1 MKEKKESS
9 KLNILGYVF
18 IVAAFA
24 VMCAGFLVTVRYS
37 LMKQHVSISDGDYLL
52 DKGLWVRLLES
63 MARLLNM
70 SELHF
75 IHVIVP
81 AVFLVL
87 LFIIYIGLGICIFSM
102 DGRGKVYTLLM
113 TFIFGSVMYVI
124 LHVSSFSRY
133 SLEAGVYTNQWQGRT
148 IAGMLFSPI
157 LIMFFTRVRKEP
169 VTGRIMRKG
178 IIAGLLVTLICM
190 IIIQGIDGWRTCS
203 LHIKEFSGY
212 FDRGWLFIIA
222 VIGMISMTVMKK
234 PAVKAVIAGS
244 LVMALF
250 FVPIPIAVMAA
261 YAMTELIGEVVHRK
275 SYVSGALVY
284 IIILVMVLGAGLFSE
299 SRISWNVY
307 FSPVENEDRLPQ
319 GIIDAMEAAEDDVI
333 YTSYDVASVIK
344 QYDAKYGVYYHDVYG
359 VWDEL
364 PMKGHDI
371 SQILDSIR
379 DEKMCVIIKN
389 VTAED
394 RLILQKEKIW
404 FVGDYNGYSLY
415 RR

>member
-87 LFIIYIGLGICIFSM
+87 LFIIYIWLGICIFSV

-157 LIMFFTRVRKEP
+157 LIMFFTRVRKNPE
-169 VTGRIMRKG
+169 TGRIMRKG

>member
-87 LFIIYIGLGICIFSM
+87 LFIIYIWLGICIFSV

-157 LIMFFTRVRKEP
+157 LIMLFTRVRKDP

-307 FSPVENEDRLPQ
+307 FSPIENEDRLPQ

>member
-63 MARLLNM
+63 MARFLNM

-81 AVFLVL
+81 AVFLVF
-87 LFIIYIGLGICIFSM
+87 LFIIYIVLGICIFSV

-113 TFIFGSVMYVI
+113 TFIFESVMYVI

-157 LIMFFTRVRKEP
+157 LIMFFTRVRKDPE
-169 VTGRIMRKG
+169 TGRIMRKG
-178 IIAGLLVTLICM
+178 IIAGLSVTLICM

-307 FSPVENEDRLPQ
+307 FSPIENEDRLPQ

-364 PMKGHDI
+364 HMKGHDI

>member
-157 LIMFFTRVRKEP
+157 LIMFFTRVRKNPE
-169 VTGRIMRKG
+169 TGRIMRKG

-307 FSPVENEDRLPQ
+307 FSPIENEDRLPQ

>member
-63 MARLLNM
+63 MARFLNM

-81 AVFLVL
+81 AVFLVF
-87 LFIIYIGLGICIFSM
+87 LFIIYIVLGICIFSV

-113 TFIFGSVMYVI
+113 TFIFESVMYVI

-157 LIMFFTRVRKEP
+157 LIMFFTRVRKDPE
-169 VTGRIMRKG
+169 TGRIMRKG

-307 FSPVENEDRLPQ
+307 FSPIENEDRLPQ

>member
-87 LFIIYIGLGICIFSM
+87 LFIIYIWLGICIFSV

-157 LIMFFTRVRKEP
+157 LIMFFTRVRKDP

-307 FSPVENEDRLPQ
+307 FSPIENEDRLPQ
-319 GIIDAMEAAEDDVI
+319 GIIDAMEAAEDNVI

>member
-87 LFIIYIGLGICIFSM
+87 LFIIYIGLGICIFSV

-157 LIMFFTRVRKEP
+157 LIMFFTRVRKDP

>member
-157 LIMFFTRVRKEP
+157 LIMFFTRVRKNPE
-169 VTGRIMRKG
+169 TGRIMRKG

>member
-63 MARLLNM
+63 MARFLNM

-81 AVFLVL
+81 AVFLVF
-87 LFIIYIGLGICIFSM
+87 LFIIYIVLGICIFSV

-113 TFIFGSVMYVI
+113 TFIFESVMYVI

-157 LIMFFTRVRKEP
+157 LIMFFTRVRKDPE
-169 VTGRIMRKG
+169 TGRIMRKG
-178 IIAGLLVTLICM
+178 IIAGLSVTLICM

-307 FSPVENEDRLPQ
+307 FSPIENEDRLPQ

>member
-87 LFIIYIGLGICIFSM
+87 LFIIYIWLGICIFSV
-102 DGRGKVYTLLM
+102 DGRGKAYTLLM

-157 LIMFFTRVRKEP
+157 LIMFFTRVRKDP

-307 FSPVENEDRLPQ
+307 FSPIENEDRLPQ

>member
-87 LFIIYIGLGICIFSM
+87 LFIIYIGLGICIFSV

>member
-87 LFIIYIGLGICIFSM
+87 LFIIYIGLGICIFSV
-102 DGRGKVYTLLM
+102 DGRGKVYTFLM
-113 TFIFGSVMYVI
+113 TFIFGSVMYAI
-124 LHVSSFSRY
+124 RHVSSFSRY

-157 LIMFFTRVRKEP
+157 LIMFFTRVRKDSD
-169 VTGRIMRKG
+169 TGRIMRKG

-284 IIILVMVLGAGLFSE
+284 NYTGYGSGSRAFLGKQDF
-299 SRISWNVY
+299 
-307 FSPVENEDRLPQ
+307 
-319 GIIDAMEAAEDDVI
+319 MECIFLA
-333 YTSYDVASVIK
+333 
-344 QYDAKYGVYYHDVYG
+344 
-359 VWDEL
+359 
-364 PMKGHDI
+364 
-371 SQILDSIR
+371 
-379 DEKMCVIIKN
+379 
-389 VTAED
+389 
-394 RLILQKEKIW
+394 
-404 FVGDYNGYSLY
+404 Y
-415 RR
+415 RE

>member
-87 LFIIYIGLGICIFSM
+87 LFIIYIWLGICIFSV

-157 LIMFFTRVRKEP
+157 LIMFFTRVRKDP

-307 FSPVENEDRLPQ
+307 FSPIENEDRLPQ

>member
-87 LFIIYIGLGICIFSM
+87 LFIIYIGLGICIFSV

-157 LIMFFTRVRKEP
+157 LIMFFTRVRKDP
-169 VTGRIMRKG
+169 DTGRIMRKG

-307 FSPVENEDRLPQ
+307 FSPIENEDRLPQ

>member
-87 LFIIYIGLGICIFSM
+87 LFIIYIWLGICIFSV

-157 LIMFFTRVRKEP
+157 LIMFFTRVRKNPE
-169 VTGRIMRKG
+169 TGRIMRKG

-319 GIIDAMEAAEDDVI
+319 GIIDAMEAAEDNVI

>member
-37 LMKQHVSISDGDYLL
+37 FMKQHVSISDGDYLL

-87 LFIIYIGLGICIFSM
+87 LFIIYIWLGICIFSV

-157 LIMFFTRVRKEP
+157 LIMFFTRVRKDSD
-169 VTGRIMRKG
+169 TGRIMRKG

-307 FSPVENEDRLPQ
+307 FSPIENEDRLPQ
-319 GIIDAMEAAEDDVI
+319 GIIDAMEAAEDNVI

>member
-87 LFIIYIGLGICIFSM
+87 LFIIYIGLGICIFSV

-157 LIMFFTRVRKEP
+157 LIMFFTRVRKDP

-307 FSPVENEDRLPQ
+307 FSPIENEDRLPQ

>member
-87 LFIIYIGLGICIFSM
+87 LFIIYIGLGICIFSV
-102 DGRGKVYTLLM
+102 DGRGKAYTLLM

-157 LIMFFTRVRKEP
+157 LIMFFTRVRKNPE
-169 VTGRIMRKG
+169 TGRIMRKG

-307 FSPVENEDRLPQ
+307 FSPIENEDRLPQ

>member
-87 LFIIYIGLGICIFSM
+87 LFIIYIGLGICIFSV

-157 LIMFFTRVRKEP
+157 LIMFFTRVRKNPE
-169 VTGRIMRKG
+169 TGRIMRKG

-307 FSPVENEDRLPQ
+307 FSPIENEDRLPQ

>member
-87 LFIIYIGLGICIFSM
+87 LFIIYIGLGICIFSV

-157 LIMFFTRVRKEP
+157 LIMFFTRVRKNPE
-169 VTGRIMRKG
+169 TGRIMRKG

-307 FSPVENEDRLPQ
+307 FSPIENEDRLPQ
-319 GIIDAMEAAEDDVI
+319 GIIDAMEAAEDNVI